1 MSGRL
6 TRIFLRPSAR
16 TPVKQV
22 ERTVAYPGAGLEGD
36 HAGGGNRQVTLMSEE
51 SWSAACADLGRPE
64 LSPGLRRA
72 NLVVEGVDLSSA
84 IGRVLEIGSSR
95 IRVIAETRP
104 CRLMDDAA
112 PGLQNALDPDRR
124 GGVYGRVIEGGP
136 IQVGDA
142 VRTEPHPQGCG
153 PQSESLAAS
162 APQPSLPFGLE
173 P

>member
-1 MSGRL
+1 VSGRV

-22 ERTVAYPGAGLEGD
+22 ERAVAYPGAGLEGD
-36 HAGGGNRQVTLMSEE
+36 HAGGGNRQVTLIGEE
-51 SWSAACADLGRPE
+51 AWRAACKDLGKPE

-72 NLVVEGVDLSSA
+72 NLVVEGVDLQAA
-84 IGRVLEIGSSR
+84 IGSVLRIGPVR

-112 PGLQNALDPDRR
+112 PGLQKALDPDCR

-136 IQVGDA
+136 ITVGDA
-142 VRTEPHPQGCG
+142 VSAVPVAEEQRATQGT
-153 PQSESLAAS
+153 L
-162 APQPSLPFGLE
+162 L
-173 P
+173 

>member
-16 TPVKQV
+16 TPVQQV
-22 ERTVAYPGAGLEGD
+22 ARTLAYPGAGLEGD
-36 HAGGGNRQVTLMSEE
+36 HAGGGNRQVTLLSEE
-51 SWSAACADLGRPE
+51 SWRAACAELGRK

-72 NLVVEGVDLSSA
+72 NLVVEGVELGAA
-84 IGRVLEIGSSR
+84 IGQVLKIGSCR

-112 PGLQNALDPDRR
+112 PGLRNALDPDRR

-142 VRTEPHPQGCG
+142 VRTEPRPPGFGPSGESREATQGT
-153 PQSESLAAS
+153 L
-162 APQPSLPFGLE
+162 L
-173 P
+173 

>member
-1 MSGRL
+1 MTGL
-6 TRIFLRPSAR
+6 VTRIFLRPSAR
-16 TPVKQV
+16 TPVKKV

-36 HAGGGNRQVTLMSEE
+36 HAGGGNRQVTLISEE
-51 SWSAACADLGRPE
+51 GWRAACAELGHE

-72 NLVVEGVDLSSA
+72 NLVVEGMDLSAA
-84 IGRVLEIGSSR
+84 IGKVLAIGPCR

-112 PGLQNALDPDRR
+112 LGLQRALDPDGRA
-124 GGVYGRVIEGGP
+124 GVYGRVVEGGP

-142 VRTEPHPQGCG
+142 VRTEPHPQA
-153 PQSESLAAS
+153 QSLAAK
-162 APQPSLPFGLE
+162 APQPSLPFGQE